1 VGRPSGPGSLHWAFS
16 DCPASDRSDER
27 VMSRLRLISG
37 RRWFL
42 MPWTSKSATKH
53 TKKAKSAKA
62 QRQWS
67 HVANS
72 ELKSGKSE
80 ASAIR
85 MANSVVKRR
94 KKK

>member
-1 VGRPSGPGSLHWAFS
+1 
-16 DCPASDRSDER
+16 
-27 VMSRLRLISG
+27 
-37 RRWFL
+37 